1 MFFTNHNR
9 DVMKDK
15 KTKKKKSNAGRKK
28 FVIDWAKVDNALMA
42 GSNGVQVAAMLGIHY
57 NTLVN
62 KCNEEKKCDFSDY
75 LAQKREK
82 GNNLLKAMQYR
93 LAMDGDRG
101 MLIWLGK
108 NRLDQSDK
116 KEIKQQNIGG
126 LININMIGGTGKPV
140 QSENDIKE

>member
-1 MFFTNHNR
+1 
-9 DVMKDK
+9 MKDK
-15 KTKKKKSNAGRKK
+15 KPKKKKSNAGRKK
-28 FVIDWAKVDNALMA
+28 FIIDWAKVDNALMA
-42 GSNGVQVAAMLGIHY
+42 GSNGVQVAAMLGISFD
-57 NTLVN
+57 TLSRRT
-62 KCNEEKKCDFSDY
+62 NEDKSADFAEY
-75 LAQKREK
+75 MRQKREK

-116 KEIKQQNIGG
+116 KEIKQQNTGS
-126 LININMIGGTGKPV
+126 LININMKGGTGKAV

>member
-1 MFFTNHNR
+1 
-9 DVMKDK
+9 MKDK
-15 KTKKKKSNAGRKK
+15 KPKKQKSNAGRKK
-28 FVIDWAKVDNALMA
+28 AKIDWAKVDNALMA
-42 GSNGVQVAAMLGIHY
+42 GSNGVQVAAMLGIHFD
-57 NTLVN
+57 TLSN
-62 KCNEEKKCDFSDY
+62 HCKEEHKTDFSHY
-75 LAQKREK
+75 LRQKREK

-126 LININMIGGTGKPV
+126 LININMTGGTNNPV

>member
-1 MFFTNHNR
+1 
-9 DVMKDK
+9 MKEQ
-15 KTKKKKSNAGRKK
+15 KKKKSNAGRKK
-28 FVIDWAKVDNALMA
+28 FVIDWKKVDNSLMS

-75 LAQKREK
+75 LAQKRQE
-82 GNNLLKAMQYR
+82 GNDVLFGLQYK
-93 LAMDGDRG
+93 LAKEGDRG

-116 KEIKQQNIGG
+116 KEIKQHNTGS
-126 LININMIGGTGKPV
+126 LINITMSGGSDEPIRT
-140 QSENDIKE
+140 ENDIKE